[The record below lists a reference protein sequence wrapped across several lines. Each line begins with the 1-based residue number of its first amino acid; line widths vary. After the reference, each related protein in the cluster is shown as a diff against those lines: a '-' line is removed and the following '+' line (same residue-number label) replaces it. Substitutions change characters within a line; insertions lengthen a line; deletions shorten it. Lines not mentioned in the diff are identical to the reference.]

1 MDGEVQETAV
11 LGDVSTAGASR
22 AMQHVGPQ
30 IKRPSYQHYPV
41 SALPQERPGSTKW
54 PFSGELAMAA
64 LVTVAPLS
72 SATRAVQP
80 ADSFLWLSQAFSA
93 WGHHWHNQPW
103 HPKALAHS
111 WGGSDCVIT
120 PGNLC
125 GPCQPPD
132 RVCYDAAKL
141 VR

>member
-1 MDGEVQETAV
+1 M

-41 SALPQERPGSTKW
+41 SALPQEGPGSTKW

-72 SATRAVQP
+72 SATRASAACRQFSLSQPGFQCLGPSLAQP
-80 ADSFLWLSQAFSA
+80 AVA
-93 WGHHWHNQPW
+93 
-103 HPKALAHS
+103 PKGL
-111 WGGSDCVIT
+111 GT
-120 PGNLC
+120 
-125 GPCQPPD
+125 
-132 RVCYDAAKL
+132 
-141 VR
+141 